1 MRVLL
6 IYFSQTGYL
15 LPAPPIGLS
24 YIAKATR
31 AAGHAVE
38 MLDLLFSRNPDGDLR
53 PVLRTFRPDVVGI
66 SVRNIDNLTQ
76 QRSEWHLDELS
87 RRLSEIRRECHAK
100 IVLGGPAINIL
111 GASALSGLDA
121 DFAMTGESE
130 VGFPMLLSALET
142 HGRYDHI
149 AGLCYRDGDTI
160 VATPSMRLN
169 GFGSSGMEEWID
181 WRAYERRG
189 GTWAIQSMRG
199 CPMSCIY
206 CPFPSLEG
214 RVSRRRPAE
223 EVVDEIERVM
233 STRRPRTF
241 EFVDSVFNIPQEH
254 ALSICETI
262 IRRRLK
268 VNLSAMGVYPSAVSE
283 ELFPLMKRAG
293 FNSMMIAPEAGND
306 VMLLSLGKGFTME
319 SVHRTAR
326 LARQSGI
333 PCAWFFMVGGPGETR
348 ETIES
353 TVSFAERHL
362 NWKDCLTIF
371 TTGIRILGGTE
382 LARIA
387 MEEGEL
393 SPGTDL
399 TKPVFY
405 VSPQVNSDWIVDR
418 INRAIR
424 VNGAIVHAADQGDS
438 FWNRAL
444 YAGLYWAGLAPPY
457 WRFLPRILRF
467 PPVHRMHLRHPLAPK
482 PPGDRVSS
490 TARSLTAE

>member
-24 YIAKATR
+24 YIAKATG

-38 MLDLLFSRNPDGDLR
+38 MLDLLFSKNPAEDLR
-53 PVLRTFRPDVVGI
+53 TVLRKFRPEVVGI

-76 QRSEWHLDELS
+76 QRSSWHLEELS
-87 RRLSEIRRECHAK
+87 LRLAEIRKECRAR

-111 GASALSGLDA
+111 GASALADLDA
-121 DFAMTGESE
+121 DFVMTGESE
-130 VGFPMLLSALET
+130 VGFPMLLAALET
-142 HGRYDHI
+142 HGRYDQI
-149 AGLCYRDGDTI
+149 AGLCFRDGDTI
-160 VATPSMRLN
+160 VATPSRRLSR
-169 GFGSSGMEEWID
+169 FGSSGMEDWID

-189 GTWAIQSMRG
+189 GTWAIHSMRG

-214 RVSRRRPAE
+214 RISRRRPTE

-233 STRRPRTF
+233 STLRPRTF
-241 EFVDSVFNIPQEH
+241 EFVDSVFNIPPEH
-254 ALSICETI
+254 AMSICETV

-268 VNLSAMGVYPSAVSE
+268 VNLSAMGVNPSAVSE
-283 ELFPLMKRAG
+283 ELFRLMKRAG
-293 FNSMMIAPEAGND
+293 FNSMMITPEAGND
-306 VMLLSLGKGFTME
+306 TMLRNLGKGFAME

-326 LARQSGI
+326 FARQSGI
-333 PCAWFFMVGGPGETR
+333 PSAWFFMLGGPGETR
-348 ETIES
+348 ETVES
-353 TVSFAERHL
+353 TVSFVEKHL
-362 NWKDCLTIF
+362 NWRDCLTIF
-371 TTGIRILGGTE
+371 NTGIRILGGTE

-387 MEEGEL
+387 EHEGILARGEV
-393 SPGTDL
+393 L

-405 VSPQVNSDWIVDR
+405 ISPQVNPDWIIDR

-424 VNGAIVHAADQGDS
+424 VNGAIVHSADQGES

-444 YAGLYWAGLAPPY
+444 HAGLYRAGLAPPY
-457 WRFLPRILRF
+457 WRFLPRLLRF
-467 PPVHRMHLRHPLAPK
+467 PALHRIRLRHPLAPK
-482 PPGDRVSS
+482 PSGDGIL
-490 TARSLTAE
+490 SLQKTP